1 MIYVSRAA
9 GKTMTDAGWMRSFV
23 HSHPSYRHDSVVT
36 NDIAT
41 DLMKACA
48 DIGTGKRACPEIL
61 GSVRIDR

>member
-1 MIYVSRAA
+1 
-9 GKTMTDAGWMRSFV
+9 MTDSAWMRSFI
-23 HSHPSYRHDSVVT
+23 HSHPSYLHDSVIT

-61 GSVRIDR
+61 GPIRIDR